1 MILSILIMI
10 LFIIPVFT
18 GQVVN
23 IGNVTGFL
31 CGLFLYLLSH
41 DPSLLSRTDVRIL
54 LFILG
59 LCVLISLPI
68 TYHMIRALRKK
79 PQGHET
85 LIILGCEIMGEK
97 PSLMQVERLQAA
109 YRYLSENPKTSVI
122 CSGGQGKN
130 EKVSEALAMKRWLC
144 QKGIDETRIHLEDT
158 SETTEENIRFSK
170 QVIAKNHLDSD
181 IALCTNEFHICRA
194 GLIAKNEGLD
204 YTAVSAPTAWWL
216 FSTFYVRELYA
227 VLYYL
232 VKSEISKKR

>member
-1 MILSILIMI
+1 MIISILLMI

-31 CGLFLYLLSH
+31 CGLFLYLLFR
-41 DPSLLSRTDVRIL
+41 DPSLLDRTDVRVL
-54 LFILG
+54 LFVLG
-59 LCVLISLPI
+59 VCVLISLAI
-68 TYHMIRALRKK
+68 TCNMIQALRKK
-79 PQGHET
+79 PKGHET

-109 YRYLSENPKTSVI
+109 YRYLSENPKTAVI

-144 QKGIDETRIHLEDT
+144 QKGIDETRIYLEDT
-158 SETTEENIRFSK
+158 SVTTEENIRFSR
-170 QVIAKNHLDSD
+170 QVIALNHLDSR
-181 IALCTNEFHICRA
+181 IALCTNEFHIYRA
-194 GLIAKNEGLD
+194 GLIAANEGLD

-216 FSTFYVRELYA
+216 LATFYVRELYA
-227 VLYYL
+227 VFYYL
-232 VKSEISKKR
+232 VKSKLPAKH